1 MLPSSAG
8 CVLIH
13 GMNTVT
19 ELAGIS
25 LVIVTM
31 HRGGPIV
38 ARSSMVRNVQV
49 LMTPG
54 HVWLCRLSNI
64 VKLLLKMLRDN

>member
-1 MLPSSAG
+1 MTSVG

-19 ELAGIS
+19 ELVGIS

-38 ARSSMVRNVQV
+38 V
-49 LMTPG
+49 
-54 HVWLCRLSNI
+54 
-64 VKLLLKMLRDN
+64 